1 MELNFDIAQTL
12 TAIGAIVAAWFSYN
26 QYRKN
31 KMADIEVKYREQE
44 LEKKSYQK
52 SRNSAKI
59 FGELWRVLYATK
71 ADRVYI
77 VQPHP
82 LGHCAYLSVQF
93 EVKRNGIDG
102 MMMNIQKLP
111 MSEMCVF
118 SDMLQ
123 GELWQ
128 CYTDIDA
135 EVSDKLAKAM
145 LLRNGTKN
153 VAIKRLDSAVD
164 WVGNIFCEYVDEDM
178 TCTVDE
184 LHKTL
189 HEAAMNIQ
197 YILPEYRENKL

>member
-1 MELNFDIAQTL
+1 MEFDLTNVISAVGVIIA
-12 TAIGAIVAAWFSYN
+12 AYFSYN
-26 QYRKN
+26 QYTKN
-31 KMADIEVKYREQE
+31 KMADIAAKYKERD
-44 LEKKSYQK
+44 LEERSYQK

-59 FGELWRVLYATK
+59 FGVLWKVLYAVK

-102 MMMNIQKLP
+102 MMLNIQKLP
-111 MSEMCVF
+111 MSEVCLF

-123 GELWQ
+123 ENLYQ
-128 CYTDIDA
+128 CYTDIDTQ
-135 EVSDKLAKAM
+135 VQDKMAKAM
-145 LLRNGTKN
+145 MMRNGTKN

-164 WVGNIFCEYVDEDM
+164 WVGSIFCEFVDEDM
-178 TCTVDE
+178 TCSEEDV
-184 LHKTL
+184 HKVL

-197 YILPEYRENKL
+197 YILPEFKEMKL

>member
-1 MELNFDIAQTL
+1 MEIDLSSVIS
-12 TAIGAIVAAWFSYN
+12 AIGAIIAAWFSYN

-31 KMADIEVKYREQE
+31 KMADLEAKYKEQE
-44 LEKKSYQK
+44 LEKRTYQK

-59 FGELWRVLYATK
+59 FGELWRVLYQTK

-102 MMMNIQKLP
+102 MMLNIQKLP
-111 MSEMCVF
+111 MSEVCVF

-123 GELWQ
+123 ENLYQ
-128 CYTDIDA
+128 CYTDVDNQIQ
-135 EVSDKLAKAM
+135 DKMAKAM
-145 LLRNGTKN
+145 MMRNGTKN
-153 VAIKRLDSAVD
+153 VAIKRLDSAID
-164 WVGNIFCEYVDEDM
+164 WVGNIFCEFVDEDM
-178 TCTVDE
+178 TCNEEE
-184 LHKTL
+184 LHHIL

-197 YILPEYRENKL
+197 YILPEYREVKL

>member
-1 MELNFDIAQTL
+1 MEIDLSSVISAV
-12 TAIGAIVAAWFSYN
+12 GAIVAAYFSYN
-26 QYRKN
+26 QYYKN
-31 KMADIEVKYREQE
+31 KMADIEAKYKEKEIEQR
-44 LEKKSYQK
+44 SYQK

-59 FGELWRVLYATK
+59 FGELWKVLYAVK

-111 MSEMCVF
+111 MSEVCVF
-118 SDMLQ
+118 CDKLQ
-123 GELWQ
+123 EDLWQ
-128 CYTDIDA
+128 CYTNID
-135 EVSDKLAKAM
+135 EQVTDKIAKAM
-145 LLRNGTKN
+145 MMRNGTKN

-164 WVGNIFCEYVDEDM
+164 WVGSIFCEFVDEDM
-178 TCTVDE
+178 NCSKEE
-184 LHKTL
+184 LHKVL

-197 YILPEYRENKL
+197 YILPEFKEIKG